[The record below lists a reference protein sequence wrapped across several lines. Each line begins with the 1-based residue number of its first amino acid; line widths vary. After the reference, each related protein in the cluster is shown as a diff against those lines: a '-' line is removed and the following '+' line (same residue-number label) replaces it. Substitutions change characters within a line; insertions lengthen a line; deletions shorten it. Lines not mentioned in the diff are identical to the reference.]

1 MGAREML
8 RFHCPNFSLP
18 VEDLNAKEIFDQFLF
33 LDAGLADKKDPK
45 TGVSLGLS
53 ENLSIRREELRKK
66 ILTALEQ
73 ATVNKKV
80 LEAELA

>member
-45 TGVSLGLS
+45 TGVSVGLS
-53 ENLSIRREELRKK
+53 KELSIRLEELRKK

-73 ATVNKKV
+73 STANKKV
-80 LEAELA
+80 REVEFA